1 MNNLSDIIIINFI
14 AILFLYIL
22 YKGLKSIYQDFKNIY
37 YLKIKTYFIQK
48 QKNQEHADT
57 EKKKVIGVGG
67 GGSNIVEFLSKQYE
81 SLIINSDKRALEQ
94 KKVKNKIHLEKPDNL
109 GCGANE
115 KCGFSLITEEV
126 LNQIDNFIDKNLSIT
141 LIATLGGG
149 VGSGSTKAIAEY
161 LSNKNIL
168 VKCILV
174 KPFSWEGSKKINR
187 ANETIEFL
195 NQLKNVSIIEISNDE
210 LKSFEHLSMKE
221 SFNLLN
227 NKINLMV

>member
-1 MNNLSDIIIINFI
+1 MNNLPDIIIINFI

-37 YLKIKTYFIQK
+37 YLKIKTYFI
-48 QKNQEHADT
+48 
-57 EKKKVIGVGG
+57 KKKQEQHSENKKIIGIGG
-67 GGSNIVEFLSKQYE
+67 GGSNIVESLSKQYE

-115 KCGFSLITEEV
+115 KCGFSLITNEV
-126 LNQIDNFIDKNLSIT
+126 LSQIDKFIDKNLSLT

-149 VGSGSTKAIAEY
+149 VGSGSTKAIAKH

-187 ANETIEFL
+187 ANETIDFL
-195 NQLKNVSIIEISNDE
+195 NQLNNVSIIEIENDE

-221 SFNLLN
+221 SFSLLN
-227 NKINLMV
+227 NKINLLI

>member
-1 MNNLSDIIIINFI
+1 MDNLPNIIIINFFI
-14 AILFLYIL
+14 VLFLYIL

-37 YLKIKTYFIQK
+37 YLRIKTYFIKK

-57 EKKKVIGVGG
+57 EKKKVIGIGG
-67 GGSNIVEFLSKQYE
+67 GGSNIVESLSKQYE

-115 KCGFSLITEEV
+115 KCGFSLITDEV
-126 LNQIDNFIDKNLSIT
+126 LSQIDNFIDKNLSIT

-149 VGSGSTKAIAEY
+149 VGSGSTKAVAEY

-210 LKSFEHLSMKE
+210 LKSFEHLSIKE
-221 SFNLLN
+221 SSNLLN